1 MNEHPESLEERT
13 ADFAAD
19 VRVFA
24 RALPRTVA
32 DIEDVKQLVRASGSV
47 AANCIE
53 GNEALGGRD
62 RVMRFRICR
71 EEARA
76 RSLWPRL
83 LRTAGTGALD
93 RQRETPPGEAREPR
107 LILSAIIKKLE

>member
-1 MNEHPESLEERT
+1 MNEHPENLEERT

-19 VRVFA
+19 VRAFA

-32 DIEDVKQLVRASGSV
+32 NIEDVKQLVRASGSV

-53 GNEALGGRD
+53 GNEALGGKD

-71 EEARA
+71 KEARESA
-76 RSLWPRL
+76 LWLRL
-83 LRTAGTGALD
+83 VHTAGTGALD
-93 RQRETPPGEAREPR
+93 RQREILLGEARELS